1 MFRSIFRQHVNKS
14 IKTMND
20 IFLVLVLVSIVGLIA
35 GLIKPSIVKMKSRKD
50 TLLVLGGS
58 LVVFFILFG
67 ATMNPSTP
75 GVEGNQPSQD
85 ATPQSAV
92 NLTDQQKLDNA
103 VKSILGQSSGK
114 VSYKSTSIEGDDSD
128 RPKNSKF
135 VTIDVDTGE
144 LYSEDQLITN
154 GGKLAANMFQQA
166 FPINPNFYDVLVR
179 YYGQVTDQYGN
190 TTSSMLMSYAM
201 DRPLYSKINWSGLAD
216 VENDIHLC
224 AFLRE
229 QENILP
235 ADNTSKLYIGCAVI
249 PSNLRKAE
257 NAIETGNSQYKDI
270 PQYGL

>member
-1 MFRSIFRQHVNKS
+1 
-14 IKTMND
+14 MND
-20 IFLVLVLVSIVGLIA
+20 VFLVLVLISMVGLIV

-50 TLLVLGGS
+50 ASLILGGS
-58 LVVFFILFG
+58 LIVFFILFG
-67 ATMNPSTP
+67 VTMNPSAP
-75 GVEGNQPSQD
+75 SVESNQPSQN

-103 VKSILGQSSGK
+103 VKSILGQSSSK
-114 VSYKSTSIEGDDSD
+114 VSYKSTSIESDDSD
-128 RPKNSKF
+128 RPKDSKF

-144 LYSEDQLITN
+144 LYSEDQFITN

-179 YYGQVTDQYGN
+179 YYGQVTDQFGN

-201 DRPLYSKINWSGLAD
+201 DLPLYSKINWSGLAD

-235 ADNTSKLYIGCAVI
+235 ADNTSKLYIGCVVI
-249 PSNLRKAE
+249 PSNLRKVE
-257 NAIETGNSQYKDI
+257 NSIETGNTQYKDI
-270 PQYGL
+270 PQYGY